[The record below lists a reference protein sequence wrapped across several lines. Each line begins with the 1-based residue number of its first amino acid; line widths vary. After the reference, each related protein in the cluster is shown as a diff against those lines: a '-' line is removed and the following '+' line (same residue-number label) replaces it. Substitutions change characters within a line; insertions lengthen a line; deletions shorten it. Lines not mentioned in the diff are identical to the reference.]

1 MPYAQLKNPLK
12 PPRTNLESGIN
23 LKVAYQALMTG
34 YQRTHGSSV
43 SRRPERRGPDQKG
56 ERK

>member
-1 MPYAQLKNPLK
+1 MPYEQIKTSLKTPRPNP
-12 PPRTNLESGIN
+12 ESGIN

-34 YQRTHGSSV
+34 YQRSHGASV
-43 SRRPERRGPDQKG
+43 SRRPERRGPAQKG